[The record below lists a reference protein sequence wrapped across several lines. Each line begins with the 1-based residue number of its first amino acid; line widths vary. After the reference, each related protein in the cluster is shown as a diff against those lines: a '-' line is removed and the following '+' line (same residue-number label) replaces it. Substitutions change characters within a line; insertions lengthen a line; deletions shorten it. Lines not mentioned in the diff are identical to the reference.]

1 MGVPDHSRNLGMG
14 EQRVHGEIKLF
25 TCSWVAR
32 TFLPQQGLEAE
43 KYLNKWMDGW
53 MRG

>member
-1 MGVPDHSRNLGMG
+1 MPDHSRNLGMG
-14 EQRVHGEIKLF
+14 EERVHGEIKLF

-43 KYLNKWMDGW
+43 KYLNKWMDG
-53 MRG
+53 